1 MTPQGIGPSVH
12 ALRYWER
19 RQEVMAHNLANAS
32 TAGFRGDRVFARLMD
47 GGGPEAVAA
56 TDTRAGTVTPTG
68 RPLDVAVDGEAFMV
82 VSTGAGERYV
92 RGGSFSLD
100 ARGLLVTGE
109 GHPVLGEAGPLTL
122 PPGEVVIHPAGDVT
136 VDGAVVGRLRL
147 ERPGAPP
154 AREGA
159 NLWVPQ
165 GPPAHRPGEE
175 IRIRPGHLEESN
187 VDPVSALVEMIE
199 IQRAYG
205 AVHRSLQAADEVM
218 QTITSDLGR
227 VGG

>member
-19 RQEVMAHNLANAS
+19 RQEVVANNLANAS
-32 TAGFRGDRVFARLMD
+32 TAGFRGDRVFARLME
-47 GGGPEAVAA
+47 GGGPVAVAA

-68 RPLDVAVDGEAFMV
+68 RPLDVALDGGAFLV
-82 VSTGAGERYV
+82 VSTGAGDRYV
-92 RGGSFSLD
+92 RGGSFTLD
-100 ARGLLVTGE
+100 PRGLLVTGE
-109 GHPVLGEAGPLTL
+109 GHPVLSETGPLTL
-122 PPGEVVIHPAGDVT
+122 PPGQVVIHPAGEVT
-136 VDGAVVGRLRL
+136 VDGAPVGRLRV
-147 ERPGAPP
+147 ERASAPP
-154 AREGA
+154 VREGA
-159 NLWVPQ
+159 NTWVPQ
-165 GPPAHRPGEE
+165 GPPAQQPGEDV
-175 IRIRPGHLEESN
+175 RIRSGHLEESN

-218 QTITSDLGR
+218 QTITSELGR